1 MLTSRPPTFG
11 ITLPSQPLIEYGNR
25 MASDL
30 PAKLRAALDRSGIT
44 ARDLAKRIPVD
55 ESTVSLWLAGERT
68 PRMKNLEKFAKAL
81 GIELAELWEGPEAVP
96 SNEAQLSV
104 LEDMNHLTPV
114 QQEAVA
120 AMVRAMRVPKG
131 FDPR

>member
-1 MLTSRPPTFG
+1 
-11 ITLPSQPLIEYGNR
+11 